1 MSTHHHT
8 RHFNLGSGDRPQLHI
23 LPRCALYRLI
33 PIPSPKC
40 SVLGNT
46 KMSNS
51 RKQRSGWINIHVSP
65 WNQPCVQNP
74 LKTSPTYELKSS
86 FIQSPHAHPVASTPE
101 PRRNNCGSLS
111 SCLNFLHSLTLP
123 IKSSSWVWWFFLTQN
138 WVLALSFW
146 VPRTHL
152 HNKPHEYVDMKPRS
166 LSILWLLTWDD
177 VFWEPLLWLATQH
190 SCWAKARSIK
200 NLQGAVDAVL
210 AVWFFY

>member
-8 RHFNLGSGDRPQLHI
+8 RHFNLGSGDWPQLHI

-51 RKQRSGWINIHVSP
+51 RKQRSGWINIHVPP
-65 WNQPCVQNP
+65 WNQPCIQNP

-86 FIQSPHAHPVASTPE
+86 FIRSPHAHPVASTPE

-123 IKSSSWVWWFFLTQN
+123 IKAHHGFDGSSWLKIE
-138 WVLALSFW
+138 FW
-146 VPRTHL
+146 PSAF
-152 HNKPHEYVDMKPRS
+152 ES
-166 LSILWLLTWDD
+166 LEPTYTTSLMSMSIWNPGPWASSDFSPGMMCSGSPCSDWL
-177 VFWEPLLWLATQH
+177 P
-190 SCWAKARSIK
+190 SIPAGPK
-200 NLQGAVDAVL
+200 QGV
-210 AVWFFY
+210 